1 MAGTEGCQVA
11 RRSQS
16 QKTGPSSDRS
26 LQLDSLKP
34 DLLVIGDQNAPVN
47 TFSDLVLTIKA
58 PSSFLFK
65 RVKISS
71 SDSSS
76 ERSWKVVAF
85 REERGEGPGNKMQS
99 NVSRHVGKVVST
111 SEQVVSRRKIHAKAC
126 WNVWNGII
134 NNLGRSGAVMILCYN
149 KII

>member
-1 MAGTEGCQVA
+1 MNAKGAQNIAELTQKCAEKINFSAKSAFSQRVSARLLFASQIKGEEEGGDDVRSAWPFDTLGNTRGTMAGTEGCQVA

-76 ERSWKVVAF
+76 ECS
-85 REERGEGPGNKMQS
+85 
-99 NVSRHVGKVVST
+99 
-111 SEQVVSRRKIHAKAC
+111 
-126 WNVWNGII
+126 
-134 NNLGRSGAVMILCYN
+134 
-149 KII
+149 

>member
-1 MAGTEGCQVA
+1 MGKV
-11 RRSQS
+11 R
-16 QKTGPSSDRS
+16 D
-26 LQLDSLKP
+26 
-34 DLLVIGDQNAPVN
+34 
-47 TFSDLVLTIKA
+47 
-58 PSSFLFK
+58 FLFK

-85 REERGEGPGNKMQS
+85 REERGEGPENKMQS
-99 NVSRHVGKVVST
+99 NNKTVVLTFEPVVSKGKMH
-111 SEQVVSRRKIHAKAC
+111 QMAG

-134 NNLGRSGAVMILCYN
+134 NDLGRSGAVMILCYN

>member
-1 MAGTEGCQVA
+1 MEVWEEGGDDVRSAWPFDTLGNTRGTMAGTEGCQVA

-76 ERSWKVVAF
+76 ERS
-85 REERGEGPGNKMQS
+85 
-99 NVSRHVGKVVST
+99 
-111 SEQVVSRRKIHAKAC
+111 
-126 WNVWNGII
+126 
-134 NNLGRSGAVMILCYN
+134 
-149 KII
+149 